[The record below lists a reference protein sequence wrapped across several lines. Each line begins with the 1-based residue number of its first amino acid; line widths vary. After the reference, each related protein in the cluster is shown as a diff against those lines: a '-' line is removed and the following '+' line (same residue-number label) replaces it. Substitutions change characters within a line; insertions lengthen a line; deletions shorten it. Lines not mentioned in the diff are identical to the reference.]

1 MNTISPRPV
10 RTIKMNAAARA
21 AYYLLHQLGVPVTRT
36 GIESAWER
44 GHSRPSLYTIAR
56 QLNRWRVPHICLQVE
71 AEALGQLPCPFI
83 AHLTADKGRFLV
95 ITSLHAQ
102 GLRYIDEEGAHAWMT
117 QSDFLWQWSG
127 HVLLAEKTAHS
138 GETDFHANARNEAR
152 RKTRVPVAV
161 GVGLLLCTLG
171 GLAGSG
177 FATAVLLLLKTTG
190 WIVSALLLLAEMDKE
205 HPLAK
210 AFCTRGGDCT
220 SVVKSA
226 RAAGGMGWSEAG
238 LLYFGTGFFCLLFAP
253 ALSLLP
259 WMNAAALLFIPYSL
273 YLQKFKIRAWCPLCL
288 TVLTVFILEA
298 ITHYFYWRNGFEFV
312 IDGHGLVS
320 LFLSATLAG
329 LLLLLLRAALRDGA
343 HATQYRKQFHRL
355 KYDPAV
361 FRALLEEQ
369 DKLRAPATLGIT
381 IGPADAVNTIIQVCH
396 PYCRPCGVAHRVL
409 EELMAA
415 RQDLRIQIIF
425 TSTTEKDDISAR
437 PVQHF
442 LALYNAKDPL
452 LPQALADWYAKG
464 CLDYEG
470 FVQRYPALRPEAQ
483 RDEVDAMDRW
493 CRAAA
498 IAFTPTLFVNGR
510 RLPALYRVEDLRYL
524 LDE

>member
-1 MNTISPRPV
+1 MNTISPRPARNI
-10 RTIKMNAAARA
+10 RTNAAARA

-44 GHSRPSLYTIAR
+44 SDSRPSLYTIAR

-83 AHLTADKGRFLV
+83 AHLSADKGRFLV

-117 QSDFLWQWSG
+117 KSDFLQRWSG

-138 GETDFHANARNEAR
+138 GESDFTANRKNEAR
-152 RKTRVPVAV
+152 KKARLPIA
-161 GVGLLLCTLG
+161 LLICLLICVLG
-171 GLAGSG
+171 GFVNGGLPS
-177 FATAVLLLLKTTG
+177 TLLLLLKSLG
-190 WIVSALLLLAEMDKE
+190 WMASALLLLAETDKE

-226 RAAGGMGWSEAG
+226 RPALGIGWSEAG
-238 LLYFGTGFFCLLFAP
+238 LLYFGSGFFCLLFAP
-253 ALSLLP
+253 ASSLLP
-259 WMNAAALLFIPYSL
+259 WLNAAALLFIPYSL
-273 YLQKFKIRAWCPLCL
+273 YLQKFKVRAWCPLCL
-288 TVLTVFILEA
+288 TVLSVFALEA
-298 ITHYFYWRNGFEFV
+298 AVHYFFYWQDGFSLLFDTRE
-312 IDGHGLVS
+312 IVS
-320 LFLSATLAG
+320 FMLAALLGG
-329 LLLLLLRAALRDGA
+329 LLLLLLRTALRDGV

-361 FRALLEEQ
+361 FRALLQ
-369 DKLRAPATLGIT
+369 QQQKLRAPATLGIT
-381 IGPADAVNTIIQVCH
+381 VGPADAVNTIIQVCH
-396 PYCRPCGVAHRVL
+396 PYCRPCGLAHRVL
-409 EELMAA
+409 EELMA
-415 RQDLRIQIIF
+415 RQELRIQIIF
-425 TSTTEKDDISAR
+425 TATTEEGDISAR

-442 LALYNAKDPL
+442 LALHNAKDPA

-464 CLDYEG
+464 YLDYDE
-470 FVQRYPALRPEAQ
+470 FARRYPALRPGAQ

-493 CRAAA
+493 CRAAS
-498 IAFTPTLFVNGR
+498 IAFTPTLFVNGHQ
-510 RLPALYRVEDLRYL
+510 LPALYRVEDLRYL